1 MPYLWYVGE
10 IPMLC
15 EFMFQ
20 PTVAVSVSRQ
30 TMPVDGASTTKCA
43 VVFQLHALMKQT
55 GFRLVCVMTLG
66 SFVWMFVFVWLWWH
80 ILFWTQLNGS
90 NTTYLDV
97 CPLLEP
103 SSSTP
108 SGDYVQPVNVARD
121 IELQT
126 QNLPAPV
133 SLNLVFASTVR
144 MSYVPHPC

>member
-1 MPYLWYVGE
+1 MYVHVSE
-10 IPMLC
+10 IPVYMLC
-15 EFMFQ
+15 ECMFQ

-43 VVFQLHALMKQT
+43 VVLQIAAPMKQT
-55 GFRLVCVMTLG
+55 GFRLVCGMMLSVACASIIATFFAL
-66 SFVWMFVFVWLWWH
+66 H
-80 ILFWTQLNGS
+80 AQLNGS

-108 SGDYVQPVNVARD
+108 SGDYVQPVNIARD

-133 SLNLVFASTVR
+133 SLNLVFASTVC